1 MHLEQNQEQRG
12 YLVLSS
18 KELVDQL
25 SNADLQCDTALQP
38 TKKTKN
44 YSEDKNIETKLRHH
58 HLPNNSVTSFSAYK
72 HTPTLQF
79 LRSL

>member
-1 MHLEQNQEQRG
+1 MFVNKCVSKGKLARVRTANLEGMHLEQNQEQRG

-38 TKKTKN
+38 TKK
-44 YSEDKNIETKLRHH
+44 DKNL
-58 HLPNNSVTSFSAYK
+58 
-72 HTPTLQF
+72 
-79 LRSL
+79 

>member
-1 MHLEQNQEQRG
+1 MEQNQEKRG

-38 TKKTKN
+38 TKK
-44 YSEDKNIETKLRHH
+44 DKKIIVKTRISKL
-58 HLPNNSVTSFSAYK
+58 NFVITIF
-72 HTPTLQF
+72 PTIA
-79 LRSL
+79 